1 MVSPWI
7 SGTGKS
13 EKITITNDKAQKNVD
28 RGCK

>member
-13 EKITITNDKAQKNVD
+13 EKITITNDKAQKK
-28 RGCK
+28 RRSWL